1 MSSAGA
7 RAPRRVRIALRA
19 TATVGSAIGITA
31 AVLVYGRSLD
41 DDRQA
46 TAAASEPLAS
56 FAVEPLGIGQPATP
70 PITVARGAG
79 DRAAPGRAE
88 SQQGARPAVLAV
100 VRTPDGVSAAAL
112 GDRLA
117 AAFGSHRT
125 IADVAPGA
133 PGDGIRGVIVLDALD
148 LFVPGT
154 AELTLD
160 GRLDLVAVAALV
172 RTFRGAVVDV
182 VGHTD
187 SLGAAGRNVALSTDW
202 ADAAAALIRTETA
215 GAVRVHPTGRG
226 AREPLTDNETA
237 DGRRRNNRIEI
248 VFHDPEREELTSSGP
263 R

>member
-1 MSSAGA
+1 
-7 RAPRRVRIALRA
+7 VRIALRA

-56 FAVEPLGIGQPATP
+56 FDVEPLGVGRPATP
-70 PITVARGAG
+70 PVTVATGAG
-79 DRAAPGRAE
+79 DRVGAQRSAPQTRERAV
-88 SQQGARPAVLAV
+88 VLAV
-100 VRTPDGVSAAAL
+100 VRTPDSASATAL
-112 GDRLA
+112 GDRLTSL
-117 AAFGSHRT
+117 FGSERT
-125 IADVAPGA
+125 LTDVEPGE

-154 AELTLD
+154 DELTLD
-160 GRLDLVAVAALV
+160 GRLDLVAVAALL
-172 RTFRGAVVDV
+172 RTFRGAWVDV

-187 SLGAAGRNVALSTDW
+187 SVGTAGRNDELSTDW

-215 GAVRVHPTGRG
+215 GAVSVHPTGRG
-226 AREPLTDNETA
+226 AGEPLTDNETA